1 MNEIKE
7 LIGTF
12 GFPLL
17 ACIVMYMDSRKDKK
31 EYNESLN
38 SFNSTLV
45 QFGVTLSTIDKRLD
59 NLENQSGL
67 KIKEVTNE

>member
-17 ACIVMYMDSRKDKK
+17 ACIVMYMDGRKDKK
-31 EYNESLN
+31 EYYETIQ
-38 SFNSTLV
+38 SFNSTMV
-45 QFGVTLSTIDKRLD
+45 KFDTTLSSIDQRLD
-59 NLENQSGL
+59 NLEQKKGGEKNVEPVQ
-67 KIKEVTNE
+67 

>member
-17 ACIVMYMDSRKDKK
+17 ACIVMYMDGRKDKK
-31 EYNESLN
+31 EFYETIQN
-38 SFNSTLV
+38 FNSGLT
-45 QFGVTLSTIDKRLD
+45 QFGTTLKSIDIRLN
-59 NLENQSGL
+59 NLENRQL
-67 KIKEVTNE
+67 ENKEVNKVE

>member
-17 ACIVMYMDSRKDKK
+17 ACIVMYMDGRKDKK
-31 EYNESLN
+31 EFYETIQG
-38 SFNSTLV
+38 FNSTMV
-45 QFGVTLSTIDKRLD
+45 KFDTTLNSIDKRLD
-59 NLENQSGL
+59 NLETKGGMKQDAES
-67 KIKEVTNE
+67 IQ

>member
-17 ACIVMYMDSRKDKK
+17 ACIVMYMDGRKDKK
-31 EYNESLN
+31 EYNESLTN
-38 SFNSTLV
+38 FNSTLV
-45 QFGVTLSTIDKRLD
+45 EFGATLSTIDKRLD
-59 NLENQSGL
+59 NLEQKGGVKHDES
-67 KIKEVTNE
+67 V